1 LELSQ
6 KPDVGVLLEFS
17 YNAGLC
23 NAWEGGYSSQ
33 PMARRCE
40 TLAASALTGYG
51 DEIDV
56 VAPVDILKQIFKT
69 PYCKSRLSVEVHQVG
84 HTLILN
90 NGYVLVAYICKPFH
104 YLKGMRLEPIGL
116 HYDFP
121 LTL

>member
-6 KPDVGVLLEFS
+6 KPDADVLLEFS

-23 NAWEGGYSSQ
+23 NAWEGGYLSQ

-40 TLAASALTGYG
+40 TLAVSALTGYG

-56 VAPVDILKQIFKT
+56 VASVDILKQIFKT
-69 PYCKSRLSVEVHQVG
+69 PYCKSRLSVAVHRVG

-90 NGYVLVAYICKPFH
+90 SGYVSVAYICKPSY
-104 YLKGMRLEPIGL
+104 YLEGMRFEPAGL

>member
-1 LELSQ
+1 
-6 KPDVGVLLEFS
+6 
-17 YNAGLC
+17 
-23 NAWEGGYSSQ
+23 
-33 PMARRCE
+33 MARRCE
-40 TLAASALTGYG
+40 TLAVSALTGYG

-69 PYCKSRLSVEVHQVG
+69 PYCKSRLSVAVHRVG

-90 NGYVLVAYICKPFH
+90 SGYVSVAYICKPSH
-104 YLKGMRLEPIGL
+104 YLEGMRFEPAGL